1 MAALKTLAT
10 MPDGLR
16 NSAVR
21 AVKLYVYR
29 AGLARI
35 LELQDAYEGFGAFR
49 FDPAEVLAGG
59 KRWDGFLG
67 SLEDPKKRKAA
78 GVAVVAPFSVST
90 EAATALLAPLLDI
103 CNVAIQLGSLPA
115 SGTVGALV
123 ASKKPGCGV
132 VAALAAIGAHMGPML
147 RGCHLGRDF
156 GSEEVFSEK
165 IGALIPA
172 KAYSLRGGVELA
184 RLYVAFLR
192 AVAWFA
198 GGGAW
203 SATKFTLNLGQLWVI
218 LSSMQLCTPDSPL
231 VADMLTSAK
240 EQIDAMAEAKTRAA
254 AAKAASKAARG
265 AKPAAKTAAAASS
278 TRPAPAKPTPPAP
291 VTGAAP
297 PAAAAAQK
305 RVSPSAPENAAQAVD
320 AQEPDA
326 QEEDARGPDAPEEE
340 DAPEED
346 APEEDAPEE
355 EDAQEEDAQEED
367 AQEPDAQEEDAQ
379 EEDAQ
384 EEDAQE
390 VPDRGPPAD
399 RRPAPLA
406 ASAAPANHSPAPLAA
421 SAAPANHS
429 SAASGHASRAALTG
443 AAPPPARSA
452 PAARAPQ
459 AAPAARHHAPAGSA
473 RPSTQIAGTFN
484 LDEL

>member
-326 QEEDARGPDAPEEE
+326 QEPDAQEEDARGPDAPEEE

-355 EDAQEEDAQEED
+355 DAQEE
-367 AQEPDAQEEDAQ
+367 DAQEEDAQ